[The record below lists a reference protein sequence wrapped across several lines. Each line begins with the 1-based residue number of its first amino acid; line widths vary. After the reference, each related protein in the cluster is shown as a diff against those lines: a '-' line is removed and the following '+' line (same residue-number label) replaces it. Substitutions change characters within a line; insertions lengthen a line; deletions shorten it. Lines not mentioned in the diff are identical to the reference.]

1 MSRTNRATSIVA
13 AILCAAGAVMLACS
27 YQLPPYTDE
36 ALFHQLNA
44 QVTYGDSAAFH
55 ALRESMLSPKYAL
68 HDFGWCLV
76 AAGALAS
83 LMLFRKEGP
92 LMSPQSPWTLVG
104 LAVAAPALQAIGS
117 RFELIQGLNRREY
130 PSWADSIMI
139 GMMALPYLFV
149 VLLVWH
155 LAHLAFLSN
164 DYEAAPLAGAV
175 SPRANWWLLAV
186 TAAAVAIALIETL
199 HGRYWGA
206 IPSFMSA
213 YFTLSIAAAR
223 RVALA

>member
-1 MSRTNRATSIVA
+1 MSRISRTA
-13 AILCAAGAVMLACS
+13 AILAAIFCVAGAVMLAWS
-27 YQLPPYTDE
+27 YQLAPYTNE

-44 QVTYGDSAAFH
+44 EVTYRDSAAFY

-76 AAGALAS
+76 AAGAFAS
-83 LMLFRKEGP
+83 LILLKKGGP

-104 LAVAAPALQAIGS
+104 LAVAAPGLQTFGS
-117 RFELIQGLNRREY
+117 RFDLIQGLHRGEY

-139 GMMALPYLFV
+139 GMMALPYLFF

-164 DYEAAPLAGAV
+164 DYQPASLAAAV

-186 TAAAVAIALIETL
+186 TAVTVAIALIETG
-199 HGRYWGA
+199 HGRYWNA

-223 RVALA
+223 RMAVS